1 MLNQSTSRS
10 YVSHVLIIAAAVL
23 VFLGAYTLSRLL
35 TSPQSAPV
43 MTAENAVPGGTAV
56 VNPPHQVQDFTL
68 TSQTGEPVSL
78 SDFRGKAVM
87 LFFGYTNC
95 PDVCPGTLAEYV
107 AAKNALGTAA
117 EDVAFVFISV
127 DSQRDTPE
135 VIGQYLAQFDASF
148 VGLTADEDTL
158 RTIGAEYG
166 LMFEADTTTVAENH
180 DHHGDHGQDH
190 AHGTDVQSDNY
201 FVQHTSPTFLIDPDG
216 YLRLVHFVGTRG
228 SVLAAS
234 AQQIMEEPVS

>member
-1 MLNQSTSRS
+1 MLNQTTSRNYLS
-10 YVSHVLIIAAAVL
+10 YLFIIAAAVL
-23 VFLGAYTLSRLL
+23 VFLGAYSISRLL
-35 TSPQSAPV
+35 TAPQPASV
-43 MTAENAVPGGTAV
+43 TTTENAVPGGTAV

-68 TSQTGEPVSL
+68 TSQTGEQVSL

-107 AAKNALGTAA
+107 AAKNALGAA
-117 EDVAFVFISV
+117 ADDVAFVFISV
-127 DSQRDTPE
+127 DGQRDTPE
-135 VIGQYLAQFDASF
+135 VIGRYLAQFDASF
-148 VGLTADEDTL
+148 VGLAADDDTL

-166 LMFEADTTTVAENH
+166 LMFDADKTAAADSH
-180 DHHGDHGQDH
+180 DHH
-190 AHGTDVQSDNY
+190 AHGADVQSDNY

-228 SVLAAS
+228 SVMAAS
-234 AQQIMEEPVS
+234 AQQIMKEPVS